1 VFHSLSFSYIFAIVD
16 PMTTLPISHRHLTF
30 FSLAACALLFAGCAQ
45 SAQAPMED
53 ENSSSSDA
61 MMEDQA
67 KSTPSDAMMAECGEK
82 NSECETSN
90 DCCGAKGLECQDVRT
105 SDGGFGKRCL
115 PVEVMVCRSDCT
127 DGTWGEKRNCKKMVA
142 SKDMIRCEE
151 FIGDECKT
159 SVNDQRNDR
168 ECQDT

>member
-1 VFHSLSFSYIFAIVD
+1 
-16 PMTTLPISHRHLTF
+16 MTTSSISPYKLYTL
-30 FSLAACALLFAGCAQ
+30 LAFAGSALLFAGCAPT
-45 SAQAPMED
+45 AEAPTEDDPTMED
-53 ENSSSSDA
+53 SAVE
-61 MMEDQA
+61 QQIP
-67 KSTPSDAMMAECGEK
+67 PSPSEVMAECGDK
-82 NSECETSN
+82 NTVCETSD

-127 DGTWGEKRNCKKMVA
+127 DGVWGEKRNCKKMVA

-151 FIGDECKT
+151 FIGDDCKA
-159 SVNDQRNDR
+159 SVNTERNDR